1 MVLQRQMNVMA
12 LCLVLTSQGGW
23 GAHGGEGH
31 FGGGDGAVNVMTVCP
46 DVPRFV
52 IGFGVSS
59 GDVGSVFS
67 VQ

>member
-1 MVLQRQMNVMA
+1 MSCSDVP
-12 LCLVLTSQGGW
+12 GGM

>member
-1 MVLQRQMNVMA
+1 MGNCFPGFQHFSGGVTGG
-12 LCLVLTSQGGW
+12 LVGPW
-23 GAHGGEGH
+23 
-31 FGGGDGAVNVMTVCP
+31 GDGAVNVMTVCP